1 MCVREFQYQ
10 IPYGTVESE
19 NNIVKHL
26 SEKPI
31 NYFNINTGIYIL
43 NPNIYKDLEKNTSIS
58 MPELIEKAIYSKQKV
73 MSYNLNEYWLDIGQM
88 KDYHQAQIDIKSL
101 IW

>member
-1 MCVREFQYQ
+1 
-10 IPYGTVESE
+10 
-19 NNIVKHL
+19 
-26 SEKPI
+26 
-31 NYFNINTGIYIL
+31 
-43 NPNIYKDLEKNTSIS
+43 